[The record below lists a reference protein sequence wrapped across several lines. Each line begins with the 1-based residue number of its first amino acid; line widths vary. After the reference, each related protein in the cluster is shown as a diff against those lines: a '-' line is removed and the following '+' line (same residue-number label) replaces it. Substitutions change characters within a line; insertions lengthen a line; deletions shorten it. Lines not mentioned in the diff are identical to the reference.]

1 MDLVEL
7 HRRSVEEFT
16 RRARTVHDDQ
26 WLLPTP
32 CSEWDVHELVNHIV
46 SEDRWTAPL
55 MRGASLGDV
64 GDRFDGDL
72 LGADPRGA
80 VDDAGADA
88 ADSVAEPGVLD
99 RTVHL
104 SFGDAPAPEY
114 VWQLTADHL
123 IHAWDLAA
131 ATGADRRLDPDTVSA
146 CAGWFAGRE
155 DVYRSAGVIGPR
167 REVPQDADPQDL
179 LLAAFG
185 RDPEWRG

>member
-7 HRRSVEEFT
+7 HRRSVEEFS
-16 RRARTVHDDQ
+16 RRARTVNDDQ
-26 WLLPTP
+26 WVLPTP
-32 CSEWDVHELVNHIV
+32 CAEWDVHELVNHIV

-55 MRGASLGDV
+55 VRGANLDDV

-72 LGADPRGA
+72 LGADPHGA
-80 VDDAGADA
+80 VDDAGAQA
-88 ADSVAEPGVLD
+88 VDSVAEPGVLD

-123 IHAWDLAA
+123 VHAWDLAA
-131 ATGADRRLDPDTVSA
+131 ATGADRGLDPDTVIA
-146 CAGWFAGRE
+146 CADWFAGRE
-155 DVYRSAGVIGPR
+155 ELYRSAGVIGPR
-167 REVPQDADPQDL
+167 REVPPDAGPQDR

-185 RDPEWRG
+185 RDPAWRG